1 LRDAAGRTA
10 QAGTAQALNAGVEKK
25 GEAIRLR
32 LFRFCDTQVP
42 PSVIEAGRRL
52 PGNTLKSRMDKLFTS
67 IPEIA

>member
-1 LRDAAGRTA
+1 MCIRDR
-10 QAGTAQALNAGVEKK
+10 NAGVEKK

>member
-1 LRDAAGRTA
+1 
-10 QAGTAQALNAGVEKK
+10 VEKK

-42 PSVIEAGRRL
+42 PSVIETGRRL